1 MSHQTPPDE
10 PERITKPALEVIDGG
25 RLGAVNS
32 SDRVTLSELMVDPNK
47 LGTTSTKMTLTASA
61 GKPNRGTYF
70 QVHADPQFSM
80 LSSGLKAPDDGSVYL
95 VTDIVRDALRDEV
108 TYYQLH
114 TTMTRA
120 GGLGIWPISMPGP
133 DGRMTE
139 WTRSALEAA
148 TTAMTEWIRI
158 RANMSIGAYEVH
170 RLRVAIPDPEWP
182 DLTFEQIVR
191 MAFKDRIINSV
202 DHPLVRQLR
211 GLA

>member
-1 MSHQTPPDE
+1 MDDEQTPEAP
-10 PERITKPALEVIDGG
+10 PNATKPNLEVINGG
-25 RLGAVNS
+25 RLDPVNS

-70 QVHADPQFSM
+70 RVNPDPHFSM
-80 LSSGLKAPDDGSVYL
+80 ISSGLKADDGSLYL

-120 GGLGIWPISMPGP
+120 GGLGIWHISMPGTA
-133 DGRMTE
+133 GRMTD

-148 TTAMTEWIRI
+148 NMAMKDWIRI

-170 RLRVAIPDPEWP
+170 RLLVTIPEPEWP
-182 DLTFEQIVR
+182 DLTYEEILNL
-191 MAFKDRIINSV
+191 AFKDRIITSI